1 MKSDPYTKPE
11 HVKQNETILITGKT
25 NLQLTGLIP

>member
-11 HVKQNETILITGKT
+11 HVEQNETILITGKT
-25 NLQLTGLIP
+25 N